1 MGFEELRRQVW
12 LANKGLAEAG
22 LAVFTWGN
30 ASGVQREAGV
40 MAIKPSG
47 VSYDRLEP
55 DDIVILSLDSGE
67 VIEGDLQP
75 SSDSPTHLALYR
87 GFESIGGVVHT
98 HSTYA
103 ATWAQACREIPC
115 LGTTHAD
122 HFFGPVPLTRQL
134 TPEEVQDDYE
144 RNVGEVIL
152 ERFADGGLN
161 PDQMPAALLPGHG
174 PFVWGTDA
182 QAALENAIVLEETAR
197 MAFQS
202 VLLNSGIGGLP
213 EALLRKHFLRKHG
226 PDAYYGQRS

>member
-22 LAVFTWGN
+22 LTVLTWGN

-47 VSYDRLEP
+47 VGYDRLEP

-103 ATWAQACREIPC
+103 TSWAQACREMPC

-144 RNVGEVIL
+144 RNAGEVIL
-152 ERFADGGLN
+152 ERFADAGLS

-197 MAFQS
+197 MAFQT

-213 EALLRKHFLRKHG
+213 EALLHKHFLRKHG